1 MQVYQGVPLLGK
13 DKSEQ
18 WRRQNKAEDEIEL
31 WLVATEASPDPMEI
45 SEIGIVFQNCLNWV
59 KRMKNF
65 VP

>member
-31 WLVATEASPDPMEI
+31 WLVTTEASPGP
-45 SEIGIVFQNCLNWV
+45 IGIVFQNCLNWV
-59 KRMKNF
+59 KRMKKF